1 MQMKYIDIYL
11 EKAREIGFRPSDT
24 SSKGGKQE
32 AARYCL
38 VNGLIPFT
46 PENVAL
52 TGARDWYIRAE
63 HIPEELQ
70 EKFLAMAKA
79 EKGAWT
85 RVDEYSTNVTKV
97 LSTKLE
103 GIHIDDGRLQDIKV
117 QVNSL
122 AEISEGYYTPEMDKE
137 IFGSVEEIGA

>member
-11 EKAREIGFRPSDT
+11 AKAEEYGFKPRDIDT
-24 SSKGGKQE
+24 EEGRQG

-52 TGARDWYIRAE
+52 TGAGDWYISAE

-70 EKFLAMAKA
+70 KKFLTMAKKV
-79 EKGAWT
+79 EGEWM
-85 RVDEYSTNVTKV
+85 RVDEYSTDVTRV
-97 LSTKLE
+97 LSTKFE
-103 GIHIDDGRLQDIKV
+103 GIQIENGRLYSVKV
-117 QVNSL
+117 KVNSL
-122 AEISEGYYTPEMDKE
+122 AELCEGYYTPELDKE
-137 IFGSVEEIGA
+137 IFGSVWVFGS